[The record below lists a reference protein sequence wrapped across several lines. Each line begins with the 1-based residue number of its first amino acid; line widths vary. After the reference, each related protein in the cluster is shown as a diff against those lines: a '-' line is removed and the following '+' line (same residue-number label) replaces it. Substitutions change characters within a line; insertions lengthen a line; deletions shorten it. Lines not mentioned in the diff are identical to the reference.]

1 MAAKSAKKTSK
12 TVKVK
17 TTRKAS
23 SKAKSKSPG
32 VVVSSSSRLYKSRK
46 DRFVAGVIGGIAS
59 YIKVDAT
66 ILRLFFVAIVAF
78 TGFVPGIFAYAAA
91 AIILPEE

>member
-23 SKAKSKSPG
+23 SKSKSPG

-66 ILRLFFVAIVAF
+66 ILRLFFVAVVAF

>member
-1 MAAKSAKKTSK
+1 MAAKSAKKPTK
-12 TVKVK
+12 TTKVK
-17 TTRKAS
+17 ASKKATTKTKS
-23 SKAKSKSPG
+23 S
-32 VVVSSSSRLYKSRK
+32 SSTVNTSSRLYKSRK

-66 ILRLFFVAIVAF
+66 ILRLFFVAVVAF

-91 AIILPEE
+91 AVILPEE